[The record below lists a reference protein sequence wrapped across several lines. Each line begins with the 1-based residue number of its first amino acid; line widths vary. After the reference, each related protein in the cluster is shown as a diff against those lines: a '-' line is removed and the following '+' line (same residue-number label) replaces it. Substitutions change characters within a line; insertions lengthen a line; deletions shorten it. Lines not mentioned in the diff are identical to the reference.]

1 MLNLITQLRK
11 FYYPY
16 NTTVAFLVYVFND
29 KDLLMSVA
37 LRDITVAVVLGLT
50 FKIISSLQKMTFQ
63 KCTIPNHDK
72 SKILRDVQLP

>member
-1 MLNLITQLRK
+1 
-11 FYYPY
+11 
-16 NTTVAFLVYVFND
+16 
-29 KDLLMSVA
+29 MSVA

-63 KCTIPNHDK
+63 KCTIPSHDK

>member
-37 LRDITVAVVLGLT
+37 LRDITLAVVLGLT
-50 FKIISSLQKMTFQ
+50 FKIISSLQKLTFQ
-63 KCTIPNHDK
+63 KCTIPSHDK